1 MHPDQMY
8 ELRQLR
14 HQDLRAEAKRA
25 RAIQELA
32 GNRASW
38 GRAWL
43 ATWLRRL
50 STRWTR
56 GVVLTGRAASISV
69 QRPGKQTGGYH
80 NDSNGI

>member
-56 GVVLTGRAASISV
+56 GVLLTGRA
-69 QRPGKQTGGYH
+69 G
-80 NDSNGI
+80 SNTPSRTI

>member
-14 HQDLRAEAKRA
+14 HRDLWAEAKRA
-25 RAIQELA
+25 RAIEELA
-32 GNRASW
+32 GNRAS
-38 GRAWL
+38 GSRAWL

-56 GVVLTGRAASISV
+56 GVILTGRA
-69 QRPGKQTGGYH
+69 G
-80 NDSNGI
+80 SNTPSRTI

>member
-8 ELRQLR
+8 EQRQLR
-14 HQDLRAEAKRA
+14 HQDLWAEAKRA
-25 RAIQELA
+25 RAIEELA

-43 ATWLRRL
+43 ATWLRCL

-56 GVVLTGRAASISV
+56 GVILTGRAASNTPSRTI
-69 QRPGKQTGGYH
+69 
-80 NDSNGI
+80 